1 MACEPHLYT
10 DVTPTM
16 LDCFSESVQSAFGIA
31 VDGDQGTATAMGTTL
46 AWDYQ
51 REKQQLT
58 ITCTAK
64 PMLLSCEMIYN
75 HLGGMLKRCK
85 E

>member
-1 MACEPHLYT
+1 MACEPHLYS

-31 VDGDQGTATAMGTTL
+31 VEGDQGTATTMGTTL

-51 REKQQLT
+51 RDQQQLT

-64 PMLLSCEMIYN
+64 PMLLSCEMIYS

-85 E
+85 D